1 MSQDINDIISAAGA
15 KEKEER
21 ERGEGDSSLQKLNA
35 QGVLLVTTTSAKLHK
50 RQY

>member
-21 ERGEGDSSLQKLNA
+21 EREGDSSLQKLNA
-35 QGVLLVTTTSAKLHK
+35 QGVLLVITTSAKLHK